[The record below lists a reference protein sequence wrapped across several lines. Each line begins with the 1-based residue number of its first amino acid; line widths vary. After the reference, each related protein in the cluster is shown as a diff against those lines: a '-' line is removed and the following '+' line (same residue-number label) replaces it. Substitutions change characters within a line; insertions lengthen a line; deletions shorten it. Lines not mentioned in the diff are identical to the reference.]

1 MDKIVI
7 TGGKPLRG
15 TVRVSGSKN
24 ATLPLMAAALLADS
38 PTVLRGVPDLR
49 DIRTMVGVI
58 ESLGASVQFDDG
70 VMVIDPANFANT
82 EAPYDMVRKMRA
94 SIYVMG
100 PMLARL
106 RAARVSMPGGC
117 AIGPRPV
124 DLHLK
129 GFEYLGAKIDLD
141 AGYVIA
147 NTDQLKGAE
156 FNLSGAA
163 GSSVGATCNVLMAA
177 TLAQGRTI
185 IHGAAREPDVIELA
199 DFLAAMGAQI
209 SGAGTRTIIVDG
221 VEHLRGMDHQVLPDR
236 IEAGTFVTAAA
247 IVESEVII
255 DGAPV
260 NHMQATLDK
269 AEEIGAEIRVAG
281 SRITVRGRP
290 GHYEPTNI
298 VTETYPGFAT
308 DMQAQFMAV
317 LATVRGESFIR
328 EGIYPNRFMHV
339 PELARMGARIKVL
352 GDTARVEGVEFL
364 TGAPVMASDLR
375 ASAALVVAGLA
386 ARGTT
391 IVNRVYHIDR
401 GYEHL
406 DAKLRGLGADV
417 RRFSSDGNETP
428 LPEEL
433 GASG

>member
-7 TGGKPLRG
+7 TGGSPLKG
-15 TVRVSGSKN
+15 TVHVSGSKN
-24 ATLPLMAAALLADS
+24 ATLPLMAAALLAES
-38 PTVLRGVPDLR
+38 STVLRGVPDLR
-49 DIRTMVGVI
+49 DIQTMVGVL
-58 ESLGASVQFDDG
+58 ESLGARVDFLDG
-70 VMVIDPANFANT
+70 VMTIDPTAFANT

-106 RAARVSMPGGC
+106 RQAKVSLPGGC

-129 GFEYLGAKIDLD
+129 GFEYLGATIDLEG
-141 AGYVIA
+141 GYVLA
-147 NTDQLKGAE
+147 HTDRLVGAE

-177 TLAQGRTI
+177 SLARGRTI
-185 IHGAAREPDVIELA
+185 IHGAAREPDVVELA
-199 DFLAAMGAQI
+199 DLLAAMGARI
-209 SGAGTRTIIVDG
+209 SGAGTRTILVDG
-221 VEHLRGMDHQVLPDR
+221 VEHLRGIDHQVLPDR

-247 IVESEVII
+247 IVESEVVIE
-255 DGAPV
+255 GAPV

-281 SRITVRGRP
+281 KRITVRGRP

-317 LATVRGESFIR
+317 LATVKGESLIR

-339 PELARMGARIKVL
+339 PELARMGAKIKVM
-352 GDTARVEGVEFL
+352 GDSARVEGVESL

-391 IVNRVYHIDR
+391 IVSRVYHIDR
-401 GYEHL
+401 GYENI
-406 DAKLRGLGADV
+406 DAKLRALGADV

-428 LPEEL
+428 LPED
-433 GASG
+433 GR

>member
-7 TGGKPLRG
+7 TGGRPLKG
-15 TVRVSGSKN
+15 TVEVSGSKN
-24 ATLPLMAAALLADS
+24 ATLPLMAAALLAES

-49 DIRTMVGVI
+49 DIQTMVGVI
-58 ESLGASVQFDDG
+58 QSLGAHVEFEHG
-70 VMVIDPANFANT
+70 IMRIDPAGFSNT

-106 RAARVSMPGGC
+106 REAKVSLPGGC

-129 GFEYLGAKIDLD
+129 GFEYLGTKIDLD
-141 AGYVIA
+141 AGYVLA
-147 NTDQLKGAE
+147 KTDRLTGAE
-156 FNLSGAA
+156 FNLSGAS

-177 TLAQGRTI
+177 SLARGRTI
-185 IHGAAREPDVIELA
+185 IHGAAREPDVVELA
-199 DFLAAMGAQI
+199 DFLSGMGAII

-221 VEHLRGMDHQVLPDR
+221 VEHLRGVDHQVLPDR

-247 IVESEVII
+247 IVESEVVIE
-255 DGAPV
+255 GAPV

-317 LATVRGESFIR
+317 LATVKGESLIR

-339 PELARMGARIKVL
+339 PELTRMGARIKVM
-352 GDTARVEGVEFL
+352 GDSARVDGVDTL
-364 TGAPVMASDLR
+364 IGAPVMASDLR

-391 IVNRVYHIDR
+391 VISRVYHIDR
-401 GYEHL
+401 GYEHI
-406 DAKLRGLGADV
+406 DVKLRALGADV
-417 RRFSSDGNETP
+417 RRFSTEGNETP
-428 LPEEL
+428 APDE
-433 GASG
+433 GAS

>member
-7 TGGKPLRG
+7 VGGHPLKG

-24 ATLPLMAAALLADS
+24 ATLPLMAAALLADT
-38 PTVLRGVPDLR
+38 PTTLRGVPRLR
-49 DIRTMVGVI
+49 DIDTMVGVI
-58 ESLGASVQFDDG
+58 EHLGATVDFTDDG
-70 VMVIDPANFANT
+70 TMVIDPRGFSNT
-82 EAPYDMVRKMRA
+82 IAPYDMVRKMRA

-106 RAARVSMPGGC
+106 RKATVSLPGGC

-129 GFEYLGAKIDLD
+129 GFEYLGAKIEL
-141 AGYVIA
+141 AGGNVIA
-147 NTDQLKGAE
+147 EADRLVGGE
-156 FNLSGAA
+156 FNLSGLA

-177 TLAQGRTI
+177 SLAQGRSI
-185 IHGAAREPDVIELA
+185 IHGAAREPDVVELA
-199 DFLAAMGAQI
+199 DLLSAMGARI
-209 SGAGTRTIIVDG
+209 SGAGTRTILVDG
-221 VEHLRGMDHQVLPDR
+221 VEHLHGIDHQVLPDR

-247 IVESEVII
+247 IVESEVVVE
-255 DGAPV
+255 GAPV

-269 AEEIGAEIRVAG
+269 VEEIGAEIRVAG
-281 SRITVRGRP
+281 NRITVRGRP

-298 VTETYPGFAT
+298 VTETYPGFPT

-317 LATVRGESFIR
+317 LSLVRGESIVR

-339 PELARMGARIKVL
+339 PELARMGARIDVL
-352 GDTARVEGVEFL
+352 GDRARVEGVEYL

-391 IVNRVYHIDR
+391 VISRVYHIDR
-401 GYEHL
+401 GYEYI
-406 DAKLRGLGADV
+406 DSKLRALGADV
-417 RRFSSDGNETP
+417 RRFSTEGQETP
-428 LPEEL
+428 SPEEPV
-433 GASG
+433 S

>member
-1 MDKIVI
+1 
-7 TGGKPLRG
+7 
-15 TVRVSGSKN
+15 
-24 ATLPLMAAALLADS
+24 
-38 PTVLRGVPDLR
+38 
-49 DIRTMVGVI
+49 
-58 ESLGASVQFDDG
+58 
-70 VMVIDPANFANT
+70 
-82 EAPYDMVRKMRA
+82 
-94 SIYVMG
+94 
-100 PMLARL
+100 
-106 RAARVSMPGGC
+106 
-117 AIGPRPV
+117 
-124 DLHLK
+124 
-129 GFEYLGAKIDLD
+129 
-141 AGYVIA
+141 
-147 NTDQLKGAE
+147 
-156 FNLSGAA
+156 
-163 GSSVGATCNVLMAA
+163 
-177 TLAQGRTI
+177 
-185 IHGAAREPDVIELA
+185 
-199 DFLAAMGAQI
+199 
-209 SGAGTRTIIVDG
+209 
-221 VEHLRGMDHQVLPDR
+221 
-236 IEAGTFVTAAA
+236 
-247 IVESEVII
+247 
-255 DGAPV
+255 
-260 NHMQATLDK
+260 MQATLDK